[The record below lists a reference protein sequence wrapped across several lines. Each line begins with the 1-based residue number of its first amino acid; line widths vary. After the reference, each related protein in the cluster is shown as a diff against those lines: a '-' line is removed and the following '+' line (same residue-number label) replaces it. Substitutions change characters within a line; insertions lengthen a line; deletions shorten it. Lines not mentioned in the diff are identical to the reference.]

1 MCMFM
6 FMHFNY
12 LSMLFVKPDFCQK
25 MLWSICATV
34 DIKKYVYRK
43 TFIKDCLQ
51 ISLLV
56 LSKFRRINNFLFPLK
71 SLDVSSWA
79 FTSFLNFLTGS
90 FFKGCNYSKRIFKKK
105 KLKYFLFYFLLN
117 WFTYQ
122 NICNTPYIEVILK
135 SFTYI
140 INRIIVI
147 SYISIFNENYS

>member
-6 FMHFNY
+6 FMHFNH

-34 DIKKYVYRK
+34 DINKYVYRK

-56 LSKFRRINNFLFPLK
+56 LSKFRRINNFIFPLK
-71 SLDVSSWA
+71 SLDISSWA
-79 FTSFLNFLTGS
+79 LTSFLNFLTGS
-90 FFKGCNYSKRIFKKK
+90 FFKGCNYSKIIFLKKIEI
-105 KLKYFLFYFLLN
+105 FSLFYFLLN

-140 INRIIVI
+140 INKIIVI
-147 SYISIFNENYS
+147 SYISVFNENYS